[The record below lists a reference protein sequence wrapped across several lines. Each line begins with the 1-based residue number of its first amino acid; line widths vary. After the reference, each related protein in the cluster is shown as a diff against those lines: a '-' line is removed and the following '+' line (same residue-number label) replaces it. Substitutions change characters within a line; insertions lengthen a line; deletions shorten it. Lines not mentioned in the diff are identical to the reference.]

1 MPITNTITTSFV
13 HEYYGSKNDVTKP
26 YYEYLQTEGS
36 KTTQGAVPIF
46 ASATA
51 SDDFILDYVNIGGVA
66 GTAGSYL
73 TVYAATT
80 PVASFP
86 VHGASTNSFE
96 SIQFGR
102 GLVCGTTTTYTV
114 YAMVTGATTTVQ
126 FVAGGWRKV

>member
-1 MPITNTITTSFV
+1 MPITNTITSTYN
-13 HEYYGSKNDVTKP
+13 HEYYGKPTDVTP
-26 YYEYLQTEGS
+26 IYYEYLQTEGS

-51 SDDFILDYVNIGGVA
+51 SDDFIIDYINIGGVA

-80 PVASFP
+80 PVASFA
-86 VHGASTNSFE
+86 VHGASTNSFH

-126 FVAGGWRKV
+126 FVAGGWRKL